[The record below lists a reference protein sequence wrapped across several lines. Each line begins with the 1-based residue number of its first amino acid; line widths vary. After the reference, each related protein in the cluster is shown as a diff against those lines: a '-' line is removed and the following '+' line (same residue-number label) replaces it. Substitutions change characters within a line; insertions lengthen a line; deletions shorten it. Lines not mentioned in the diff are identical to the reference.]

1 MLNSWEWAWGLCYMY
16 MYIYIIFKILR
27 LIIITHYCCCMQS
40 LQESLCQ
47 SYVERAI
54 SLLKRQNEVI
64 AHHPNSHVYSQLQ
77 SLVDFE
83 GFYLESEPCL
93 VCNDP
98 EVPYTVSPL
107 VVVVVYCTIQGR
119 VKNMY

>member
-1 MLNSWEWAWGLCYMY
+1 M
-16 MYIYIIFKILR
+16 
-27 LIIITHYCCCMQS
+27 
-40 LQESLCQ
+40 
-47 SYVERAI
+47 V
-54 SLLKRQNEVI
+54 

-98 EVPYTVSPL
+98 EVPYAVSQIVLALCKDVMVNACHGKPLQYNLCTVHHSKPNS
-107 VVVVVYCTIQGR
+107 VV
-119 VKNMY
+119 MP

>member
-1 MLNSWEWAWGLCYMY
+1 MPVY
-16 MYIYIIFKILR
+16 F
-27 LIIITHYCCCMQS
+27 

-54 SLLKRQNEVI
+54 SLLKRQNEVVS
-64 AHHPNSHVYSQLQ
+64 HHPNSHVYSQLQ

-83 GFYLESEPCL
+83 GYYLESEPCL

-98 EVPYTVSPL
+98 EVPYGVSMQHF
-107 VVVVVYCTIQGR
+107 TSTR
-119 VKNMY
+119 VQ

>member
-1 MLNSWEWAWGLCYMY
+1 MQHAQTPTISVSLSSFLGALP
-16 MYIYIIFKILR
+16 
-27 LIIITHYCCCMQS
+27 HCM
-40 LQESLCQ
+40 QESLCE

-77 SLVDFE
+77 GLVDFE

-98 EVPYTVSPL
+98 EVPYTVSQL
-107 VVVVVYCTIQGR
+107 VLYFF
-119 VKNMY
+119 

>member
-1 MLNSWEWAWGLCYMY
+1 MHLHVLLFRYHIVFLLFVCS
-16 MYIYIIFKILR
+16 
-27 LIIITHYCCCMQS
+27 S
-40 LQESLCQ
+40 QESLCE

-77 SLVDFE
+77 GLVDFE

-98 EVPYTVSPL
+98 EVPYTVSRLFSTHNVPKKQSR
-107 VVVVVYCTIQGR
+107 T
-119 VKNMY
+119 